1 MPSPHPAK
9 ANFIPG
15 DRIRFIA
22 HHGKQILLV
31 DLSHCSATEV
41 EKVFRELPGVV
52 TTHPRGSLLILSDFT
67 GASVDE
73 EAMRVMKETAVFDK
87 PYVKKSAS
95 VAAGKIPSEFVDMV
109 QNFSRRDFPAF
120 KTREDALEWLVED

>member
-1 MPSPHPAK
+1 
-9 ANFIPG
+9 
-15 DRIRFIA
+15 
-22 HHGKQILLV
+22 
-31 DLSHCSATEV
+31 
-41 EKVFRELPGVV
+41 
-52 TTHPRGSLLILSDFT
+52 
-67 GASVDE
+67 
-73 EAMRVMKETAVFDK
+73 MRVMKETAVFDK